1 VLDAGRLLPYTLAVV
16 ALILAP
22 GPNQAMVVARS
33 LNGGRRAGIATSLG
47 VNTGTVVHTL
57 AAALGLSA
65 LLATSALAFGFVKL
79 LGAAYLLYLGLRL
92 LAGHDHAM
100 RLPTPTEPATRQ
112 SAGGSAYARAV
123 ITGILNPKV
132 AIFFLAFL
140 PQFIDRQ
147 AGSVFL
153 QFLVLGAIIAV
164 IGLAFDSAL
173 ATAAGSLGRF
183 LARNPR
189 AARWR
194 ERITGVA
201 FVALSVRLAF
211 ERR

>member
-1 VLDAGRLLPYTLAVV
+1 MLDADRLLPYILAVV

-33 LNGGRRAGIATSLG
+33 LNGGRRAGIMTSLG
-47 VNTGTVVHTL
+47 VNTGTAFHTV

-65 LLATSALAFGFVKL
+65 LLATSAVAFTIVKL
-79 LGAAYLLYLGLRL
+79 LGAAYLVYLGIRL
-92 LAGHDHAM
+92 LANRDQAM
-100 RLPTPTEPATRQ
+100 SLPPTDDAVAARI
-112 SAGGSAYARAV
+112 GGANAYIRAI

-132 AIFFLAFL
+132 ALFFLAFL
-140 PQFIDRQ
+140 PQFVDRQ

-153 QFLVLGAIIAV
+153 QFLMLGAIIAV
-164 IGLAFDSAL
+164 VGLAFDSAL

-194 ERITGVA
+194 ERITGTA
-201 FVALSVRLAF
+201 FVALGIRLAF

>member
-1 VLDAGRLLPYTLAVV
+1 MLDAGRLLPYTLAVV

-47 VNTGTVVHTL
+47 VNTGTAVHTI

-65 LLATSALAFGFVKL
+65 LLATSALAVAIVKL

-100 RLPTPTEPATRQ
+100 RLPTSDLADARP
-112 SAGGSAYARAV
+112 SAGRSSYLRAV
-123 ITGILNPKV
+123 VTGILNPKV
-132 AIFFLAFL
+132 ALFFLAFL

-153 QFLVLGAIIAV
+153 QFLLLGAIIAV
-164 IGLAFDSAL
+164 IGLLFDSAL

-194 ERITGVA
+194 ERVTGIA
-201 FVALSVRLAF
+201 FVALGVRLAF

>member
-1 VLDAGRLLPYTLAVV
+1 MLDADRLLPYTLAVI

-33 LNGGRRAGIATSLG
+33 LNGGPRAWIMTSLG
-47 VNTGTVVHTL
+47 VNTGTAFHTV

-65 LLATSALAFGFVKL
+65 LLATSAPAFMIVKL
-79 LGAAYLLYLGLRL
+79 FGAAYLLYLGIRL
-92 LAGHDHAM
+92 LLGRDHAM
-100 RLPTPTEPATRQ
+100 GLPPDNAVPTLR
-112 SAGGSAYARAV
+112 AGGANAYARAIV
-123 ITGILNPKV
+123 TGILNPKV
-132 AIFFLAFL
+132 ALFFLAFL
-140 PQFIDRQ
+140 PQFVDRQ

-153 QFLVLGAIIAV
+153 QFLMLGAIIAAV
-164 IGLAFDSAL
+164 GLAFDSAL
-173 ATAAGSLGRF
+173 ATAAGSVGRF

-194 ERITGVA
+194 ERITGTA
-201 FVALSVRLAF
+201 FVALGVRLAF

>member
-1 VLDAGRLLPYTLAVV
+1 MLDAGRMVPYLLAVV
-16 ALILAP
+16 ALVLAP

-33 LNGGRRAGIATSLG
+33 LNGGRRAGITTSLG
-47 VNTGTVVHTL
+47 VNTGTAFHTV

-65 LLATSALAFGFVKL
+65 LLATSAVAFAVVKF
-79 LGAAYLLYLGLRL
+79 LGAAYLLYLGVRL
-92 LAGHDHAM
+92 LTGNDHAM
-100 RLPTPTEPATRQ
+100 SLPPPGGYTTKQ
-112 SAGGSAYARAV
+112 SGRRDMYVRAV

-132 AIFFLAFL
+132 ALFFLAFL
-140 PQFIDRQ
+140 PQFVDRQ

-164 IGLAFDSAL
+164 VGLICDSAL
-173 ATAAGSLGRF
+173 AAAAGSLGRF

-194 ERITGVA
+194 ERITGTA
-201 FVALSVRLAF
+201 FVALGIRLAF

>member
-1 VLDAGRLLPYTLAVV
+1 MLDADRLLPYTLAVI

-33 LNGGRRAGIATSLG
+33 LNGGRRAGIMTSLG
-47 VNTGTVVHTL
+47 VNTGTAFHTV

-65 LLATSALAFGFVKL
+65 LLATSALAFMIVKL
-79 LGAAYLLYLGLRL
+79 FGAAYLLYLGIRL
-92 LAGHDHAM
+92 LLGRDHAM
-100 RLPTPTEPATRQ
+100 GLPPDNAVPTLRAG
-112 SAGGSAYARAV
+112 SANAYARAIV
-123 ITGILNPKV
+123 TGILNPKV
-132 AIFFLAFL
+132 ALFFLAFL
-140 PQFIDRQ
+140 PQFVDRQ

-153 QFLVLGAIIAV
+153 QFLMLGAIIAAV
-164 IGLAFDSAL
+164 GLAFDSAL
-173 ATAAGSLGRF
+173 ATAAGSVGRF

-194 ERITGVA
+194 ERITGTA
-201 FVALSVRLAF
+201 FVALGVRLAF